1 MTNPSDSIIYLP
13 FTILIYDIWPKK
25 EGKKKG
31 EDVGYESN
39 LIILG

>member
-13 FTILIYDIWPKK
+13 FTILIYGIWPK
-25 EGKKKG
+25 EKG